1 MKIEWF
7 GNSTFL
13 ISSTNGR
20 KILID
25 PFNILS
31 FNEYN
36 MPADIIT
43 FSKQKEIKNNTS
55 TRKIL
60 FQGENYTDDNI
71 KIRGYSSFSDNM
83 NGLKRGSNYIY
94 TYELDGAKLCHLG
107 YLACQLTN
115 EYIKILK
122 NPDILFL
129 PIGGNYCFNGQEAFN
144 TAKALSPKYIIPM
157 CYRCSAKD
165 FYFNGP
171 KEFLSF
177 PNKIMP
183 VNDSKIYLST
193 LPTSNEVL
201 TLLLNSSDILL

>member
-43 FSKQKEIKNNTS
+43 FSKHKEIKNNNSTS
-55 TRKIL
+55 KIL

-94 TYELDGAKLCHLG
+94 TYELDFS
-107 YLACQLTN
+107 
-115 EYIKILK
+115 I
-122 NPDILFL
+122 
-129 PIGGNYCFNGQEAFN
+129 
-144 TAKALSPKYIIPM
+144 
-157 CYRCSAKD
+157 
-165 FYFNGP
+165 
-171 KEFLSF
+171 
-177 PNKIMP
+177 
-183 VNDSKIYLST
+183 
-193 LPTSNEVL
+193 
-201 TLLLNSSDILL
+201 